1 MLIERKKKTTFKKF
15 FFFFTRSSRLFTSQS
30 LFAENI
36 RRRRRRMKTSKR
48 HHHHHIQLDSLSRLL
63 RLTAARPFVATNDV
77 IISQKKNAAVVVVLH
92 VHEKKTLSSPQGF
105 FPNVQY
111 KNIRKKGK
119 KISCHQDDTV
129 VQYQTFTRTVH
140 PRDSHIRSRAAHR
153 KEILYRT
160 CSSSS
165 ALLIA
170 FLHFLD
176 VIQHC
181 ILCEMSDGPGHFFN
195 VIIRCRYIFFFMEH
209 FHIWTTARLAS
220 RIQ

>member
-1 MLIERKKKTTFKKF
+1 
-15 FFFFTRSSRLFTSQS
+15 
-30 LFAENI
+30 
-36 RRRRRRMKTSKR
+36 
-48 HHHHHIQLDSLSRLL
+48 LL
-63 RLTAARPFVATNDV
+63 
-77 IISQKKNAAVVVVLH
+77 VVLH
-92 VHEKKTLSSPQGF
+92 VHEKNTKKKKKLSPLLKV
-105 FPNVQY
+105 FPNVY
-111 KNIRKKGK
+111 KEYKKREK
-119 KISCHQDDTV
+119 QISCHQDDIV

-181 ILCEMSDGPGHFFN
+181 IL
-195 VIIRCRYIFFFMEH
+195 
-209 FHIWTTARLAS
+209 
-220 RIQ
+220 